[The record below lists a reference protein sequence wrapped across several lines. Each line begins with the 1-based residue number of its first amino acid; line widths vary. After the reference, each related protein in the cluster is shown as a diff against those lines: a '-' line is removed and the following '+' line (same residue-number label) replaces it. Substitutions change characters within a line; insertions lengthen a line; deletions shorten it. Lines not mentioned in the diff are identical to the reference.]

1 MGYYTG
7 DILLTGLGPRRMRTP
22 IAIFVPVLIV
32 SAIAHAAGAD
42 TAALPAAPAPE
53 GIVFFETNIRP
64 LLVECCYECHSTQA
78 KKLKGKLALD
88 SQPGIAKGGES
99 GPVLIPGDVEK
110 SPLIK
115 AIRWTDPDFSMP
127 PEKKLSPRQIEKF
140 EQWVKMGAPD
150 PRAESTAKAPAPKV
164 IDFDAGRK
172 WWSFQPVQAG
182 IPHNR
187 DTAWTRKKIDSFI
200 LQELE
205 ARQLAPSPQADPRTL
220 IQRVYLDLTGIR
232 PAYEQVETFAKNP
245 SDEAYAKIVEE
256 LLASPQYGQRWGRYW
271 LDVARYG
278 EDNPTNEASN
288 PGYPF
293 AWRYRDWV
301 IQALNKDVP
310 YDRFVTLQLAADLV
324 PGAPRSDLAATGFL
338 GAAPVYHKDG
348 RLSKDVVENVYMD
361 EWDERVDTVSRGV
374 LGLTVACARCHDHKF
389 DPISTRDYY
398 ALAGVFA
405 STAPAPRPIA
415 DVDKETETKFM
426 AASQR
431 IFYLSYRANLLRD
444 DPGSKRKDARQKVE
458 ASVEELAKIE
468 DEIAPLRAKYP
479 DMLGYLQRLDR
490 RPNPYSDAQPVPPVA
505 KASDPGGETPPQAA
519 KPPAPAAGNN
529 GGRRRGGG
537 NNVDP
542 FYNAIY
548 DAGLWVN
555 GSDPDFTM
563 LDIKPGEA
571 RDLRVLPG
579 GNVAKPGDVVPRGF
593 PSVLAKGDAV
603 FHTKASGRL
612 ELSEKIFTD
621 AAPLAARVI
630 VNRVWAWH
638 FGKPLVDTLSD
649 FGVQGEKPTH
659 PQLLDDLSNRFI
671 ASGWSL
677 KWLHREIV
685 LSAAWRQASTPRADA
700 GKVDPANRLLWR
712 MNPRRLD
719 IEAYR
724 DCILQAAGTLDTTLG
739 GPSIDLGRGTSTRRT
754 VYARITR
761 GRVSNMLALYGFPE
775 PTMHSPGRE
784 TVTSPL
790 QQLFVMNSPFIQ
802 DQATALAGRVSKE
815 ADVDAK
821 VREMYRQALQ
831 RDPTDHELSL
841 AREYLAT
848 GTLTD
853 YAQALLATNEVIFWP

>member
-1 MGYYTG
+1 
-7 DILLTGLGPRRMRTP
+7 MRKVFAT
-22 IAIFVPVLIV
+22 VLIALISCTVAFAVGAEDAEKRAVV
-32 SAIAHAAGAD
+32 SK
-42 TAALPAAPAPE
+42 E
-53 GIVFFETNIRP
+53 GVAFFETHIRP
-64 LLVECCYECHSTQA
+64 VLVERCYGCHSAQA
-78 KKLKGKLALD
+78 KKLKGKLLLD
-88 SQPGIAKGGES
+88 SQSGMAKGGAS
-99 GPVLIPGDVEK
+99 GAVLVPGDVDK
-110 SPLIK
+110 SALI
-115 AIRWTDPDFSMP
+115 AALRWTDPDTSMP
-127 PEKKLSPRQIEKF
+127 PDKKLSPQQIEKF

-150 PRAESTAKAPAPKV
+150 PRTEAPKAAVAKV
-164 IDFDAGRK
+164 IDYDAGRK
-172 WWSFQPVQAG
+172 WWSFQPLTQSE
-182 IPHNR
+182 PHPKGFTWPR
-187 DTAWTRKKIDSFI
+187 TKIDSFI

-205 ARQLAPSPQADPRTL
+205 AKQLTGSHEADPRSL
-220 IQRVYLDLTGIR
+220 IRRVYLDLTGVR
-232 PAYEQVETFAKNP
+232 PTFEQVEAFAKSP
-245 SDEAYAKIVEE
+245 TDEAYAKIVEE

-288 PGYPF
+288 PGYQF

-310 YDRFVTLQLAADLV
+310 YNQFVTLQLAADLV

-361 EWDERVDTVSRGV
+361 EWDERVDTITRGV

-389 DPISTRDYY
+389 DPISTKDYY
-398 ALAGVFA
+398 SLAGVFA
-405 STAPAPRPIA
+405 STTPAPRPVA
-415 DVDKETETKFM
+415 DVDKDTETRFM

-444 DPGSKRKDARQKVE
+444 DPGSKRQEARKKVE
-458 ASVEELAKIE
+458 ASVEELAKVE
-468 DEIAPLRAKYP
+468 DEIASLRAKYP
-479 DMLGYLQRLDR
+479 DLVNYLQRLDR
-490 RPNPYSDAQPVPPVA
+490 RPNPYNDPKPPVPAVPSAGVG
-505 KASDPGGETPPQAA
+505 SETSPAA
-519 KPPAPAAGNN
+519 KPPVVANNNN

-537 NNVDP
+537 NNTDP
-542 FYNAIY
+542 FYNAVY

-579 GNVAKPGDVVPRGF
+579 GNVAKPGDVAPRGF
-593 PSVLAKGDAV
+593 PSVLAKGDAA
-603 FHTKASGRL
+603 FHTKASGRF
-612 ELSEKIFTD
+612 ELSEKIFTG

-638 FGKPLVDTLSD
+638 FGKPLVDTQSD

-659 PQLLDDLSNRFI
+659 PQLLDDLAARFI
-671 ASGWSL
+671 ANGWSI

-685 LSAAWRQASTPRADA
+685 LSATWRQASTPRADA
-700 GKVDPANRLLWR
+700 LKLDPANRLLWR

-724 DCILQAAGTLDTTLG
+724 DCILQAAGTLDTSLG
-739 GPSIDLGRGTSTRRT
+739 GPSIDLGRGNSTRRT

-784 TVTSPL
+784 TTTTPL
-790 QQLFVMNSPFIQ
+790 QQLFILNSPFIQ
-802 DQATALAGRVSKE
+802 DQAKALVERVAKE
-815 ADVDAK
+815 TNVSVK
-821 VREMYRQALQ
+821 IREMYRHALR
-831 RDPTDHELSL
+831 RDPTEHEVD
-841 AREYLAT
+841 LAT
-848 GTLTD
+848 KYLEAGTLTD
-853 YAQALLATNEVIFWP
+853 YAQALLSTNEVIFWP